1 LCSFSECCMLLDTV
15 ALRRENW
22 DIERQQN
29 VCVVT
34 AVRDIGFN

>member
-1 LCSFSECCMLLDTV
+1 MLLHTV

-22 DIERQQN
+22 DIERQHN

-34 AVRDIGFN
+34 AVRNIGFKL